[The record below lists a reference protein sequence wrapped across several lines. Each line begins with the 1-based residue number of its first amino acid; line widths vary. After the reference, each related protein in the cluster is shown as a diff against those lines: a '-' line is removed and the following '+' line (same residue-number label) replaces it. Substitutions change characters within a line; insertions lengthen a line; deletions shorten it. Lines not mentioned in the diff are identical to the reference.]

1 MTAAVKG
8 KSRAEAMTLADEF
21 NKLVTGRLE
30 GAAER
35 KALGKLQAL
44 AGVSEYPVR
53 VKCASL
59 AWHTLKAAIAG
70 AAEPISTE

>member
-1 MTAAVKG
+1 
-8 KSRAEAMTLADEF
+8 
-21 NKLVTGRLE
+21 VTGRLE

-59 AWHTLKAAIAG
+59 AWHTLKAALAG
-70 AAEPISTE
+70 AGEPITTE